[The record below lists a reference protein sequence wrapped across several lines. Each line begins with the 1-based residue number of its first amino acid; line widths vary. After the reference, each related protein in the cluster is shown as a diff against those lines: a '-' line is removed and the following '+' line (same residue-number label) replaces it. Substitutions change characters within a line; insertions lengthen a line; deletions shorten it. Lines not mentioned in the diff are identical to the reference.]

1 MRRLKVVD
9 KVDMVCIGPER
20 VDEYE
25 AEGFL
30 LTDGSGY
37 SVVIVERDNIEGDF
51 PAVWVGH
58 FDDLEEARSAMRDV
72 LYNLGRL
79 NDRGFGC
86 HEAPSILNSEKLKG

>member
-1 MRRLKVVD
+1 MSLNLIKLDVLD
-9 KVDMVCIGPER
+9 KIDMVCVGAER

-30 LTDGSGY
+30 LGGEEGY
-37 SVVIVERDNIEGDF
+37 TVLIVERENLKGRF
-51 PAVWVGH
+51 PAVWIGK
-58 FDDLEEARSAMRDV
+58 FSDLEEARNALRDM

-86 HEAPSILNSEKLKG
+86 HEASLT